1 MKLRVT
7 VDHQSFEVE
16 VGNLNT
22 RPVLATVEGEIFEVW
37 PEESEKKAQEA
48 APAALPIP
56 AAPVPVSAAQI
67 TSDAQTKGV
76 LAPIPGVIIGV
87 SVKEGD
93 SIRFGQELCV
103 LEAMKMKNLI
113 RATRSGTIRAIHVA
127 VGDQVKHNQM
137 LMEYTD

>member
-16 VGNLNT
+16 LGNLNT
-22 RPVLATVEGEIFEVW
+22 RPVLATVDGEIFEVW
-37 PEESEKKAQEA
+37 PEGSEKKAQEA
-48 APAALPIP
+48 APAASIPTTPIP
-56 AAPVPVSAAQI
+56 TSAAQI
-67 TSDAQTKGV
+67 STDAQVKAV
-76 LAPIPGVIIGV
+76 LAPIPGVIIAV
-87 SVKEGD
+87 SVKEGE

-113 RATRSGTIRAIHVA
+113 RATRNGTIGAIHVA